1 MILCF
6 WCIIFSLYRRMRYC
20 KNVDD
25 DGDEENNN
33 NNKNDTNNTNVH
45 EDGVR
50 TVECGKE
57 TKIYPGE

>member
-1 MILCF
+1 
-6 WCIIFSLYRRMRYC
+6 MRYC